1 MRIVTQL
8 EMKKIEETAAAK
20 FQFSEHMVVEHVGV
34 LGAQAVDARIEELDA
49 EFDIIVLVGKGNN
62 GADGLAI
69 ARNLVHSRRS
79 VRAFVLADEKE
90 ISPENAV
97 QMQMARSYGVK
108 VDCLK
113 DMDAVELFFAQN
125 ALPKLVIDAIFGT
138 GVRLPLSN
146 FIHEVIHF
154 MNENAN
160 YTISIDVPSG
170 IEGDTGLVQGNAI
183 KADLT
188 LAVGF
193 PKIGHFTADGAGLS
207 GDVQVLK
214 IGLPAILSEEAGD
227 KFLLTRESVPYQN
240 TRSKFGDKKIFGHTL
255 VIGGSHGLTGAPIM
269 ASRAALRAGSGLVT
283 MSTWENQYDEAVS
296 RLGPEIM
303 TGYVPNDQTKWGKL
317 LQGLDKYD
325 SLVIG
330 PGLGRSARARRLVL
344 EILNNFPGPLVVDAD
359 AINSLSLKHDSQ
371 VFTIRH
377 APTVLTPHF
386 GEFARFCGIT
396 LEEVQRNPVKLLK
409 DAIERTNCVML
420 LKGPCTFAG
429 LADGR
434 TYFNFSPNDGMATG
448 GVGDVLAGILG
459 GLLAQDPELK
469 RKRDSLS
476 QRYGHTHNSA
486 LLALYVHSLAGRIA
500 AEKLGVRAM
509 TALGLIDM
517 MAEAFAQL
525 DGAEGV
531 KHGA

>member
-8 EMKKIEETAAAK
+8 EMKKIEEAAGSK
-20 FQFSEHMVVEHVGV
+20 YQFNEHLIVEHVGV
-34 LGAQAVDARIEELDA
+34 LGAQIVEERIVALGAEVDV
-49 EFDIIVLVGKGNN
+49 IVLIGKGNN
-62 GADGLAI
+62 GADGLAM
-69 ARNLVHSRRS
+69 ARNLARPERT
-79 VRAFVLADEKE
+79 VRAFVLFDEKE
-90 ISPENAV
+90 LSPENRT
-97 QMQMARSYGVK
+97 QLTMARGYGVK
-108 VDCLK
+108 VDFLH
-113 DMDAVELFFAQN
+113 DMDGVETFFAQN
-125 ALPKLVIDAIFGT
+125 ALPKFVIDAIFGT

-154 MNENAN
+154 INQNAN
-160 YTISIDVPSG
+160 YTVSIDVPSG
-170 IEGDTGLVQGNAI
+170 IDGDTGLIQGNAI

-188 LAVGF
+188 LTVGF
-193 PKIGHFTADGAGLS
+193 PKVGHFTADGAVLS
-207 GDVQVLK
+207 GDVSVLEV
-214 IGLPAILSEEAGD
+214 GFPPILVHEGGD
-227 KFLLTRESVPYQN
+227 KFLLTRENVPYNN

-255 VIGGSHGLTGAPIM
+255 VIGGSHGFSGAPIM
-269 ASRAALRAGSGLVT
+269 ASRASLRAGSGLVT
-283 MSTWENQYDEAVS
+283 LCTWENQYQETAA

-303 TGYVPNDQTKWGKL
+303 TGFVPNDQTKWGKL

-330 PGLGRSARARRLVL
+330 PGLGKSARARRLVL
-344 EILNNFPGPLVVDAD
+344 EILNNFAGPLVLDAD
-359 AINSLSLKHDSQ
+359 AINALSLKHDSQ

-377 APTVLTPHF
+377 APTIMTPHF
-386 GEFARFCGIT
+386 GEFARFCD
-396 LEEVQRNPVKLLK
+396 LSVEAVQRNPVGLLK
-409 DAIERTNCVML
+409 DAIERINCAVL

-486 LLALYVHSLAGRIA
+486 LLALYVHTLAGRIA
-500 AEKLGVRAM
+500 SEKFGVRAM
-509 TALGLIDM
+509 TALSLIDTM
-517 MAEAFAQL
+517 SEAFAQL
-525 DGAEGV
+525 DGETNGP
-531 KHGA
+531 